1 MRYRVYLLVRVCV
14 CVCTCVRT
22 RAHKHKVIIP
32 VCGSCGL
39 ELVQGATLQA
49 VLMGTRKRNV
59 WQLGRGHVGQLVY
72 LRGHS

>member
-1 MRYRVYLLVRVCV
+1 MCV
-14 CVCTCVRT
+14 CVCAH
-22 RAHKHKVIIP
+22 AHKHKVIIA
-32 VCGSCGL
+32 VCDSCGL

-59 WQLGRGHVGQLVY
+59 WQLGRGHVGQLGQGHVGQLVY